1 MKIPYLKKKPE
12 LKSYHNVT
20 WEDNYSWIHQKNIL
34 EVLRDKT
41 KLDPEVKNYL
51 DEENSYANYHL
62 KDTENLQKK
71 LFDEIKGRI
80 KLDDESLPYKDHTYE
95 YWSKTTAVGNYSIKL
110 RKKID
115 TDLVEEI
122 WNGDEEK
129 KKLETEYFGVGDL
142 EVSNNDKYLGYSLD
156 IKGSEYYTIFIRDIK
171 TNEIITKEISETSG
185 GITFS
190 LDDKYVFYSKL
201 DQNHRA
207 RKIYRH
213 EIGNFNGQDELI
225 FEEKSEAFT
234 VSIGLSSDEKYY
246 FINTSDHNTSE
257 QYYFGVDEINIKPKL
272 IIKRE
277 KGIIYSVSSW
287 DSKFFNHTNKDA
299 EDFKIDVSDS
309 LEKQNWK
316 TFIPPRDEVLIGG
329 CTFLK
334 NWIIRSETSNA
345 LDKLFVKNISSG
357 VEEELIFSNETVY
370 VPGISLIQKDRD
382 TDNVYLGYSSPK
394 TPSRV
399 YSYNLSTKTKKLVK
413 EQEIPS
419 GHNPEDY
426 IVERVDYKSH
436 DGRLVPLTITRHK
449 KTKIDGSA
457 NLLLYGYGSYGS
469 SMSPNFSS
477 TRLSL
482 INRDI
487 IWATAHIR
495 GGMEKGMKWWKEG
508 KLINKKNTFEDYIHA
523 AKYLIDNNYSSKG
536 KIIGMGGS
544 AGGLLMGAVVNQAPE
559 LFLGIIMAVPF
570 VDSLTTNLDHSLP
583 LTVGEFDEFGNAKDI
598 KEHFDYIFSYAPYN
612 NIKKMD
618 YPHILI
624 TTSLSANTLAVTP
637 EPHENTIFLLWSKL
651 NGLNFSTILSLAINV
666 RSSVFINSE
675 KGKQNEFL
683 IDPLLKPFLGS
694 ATFPSN
700 LSILLASITLNSFSE
715 IFLSISCLSFTSF
728 LFSLAL

>member
-1 MKIPYLKKKPE
+1 MKVPYLKKKPE
-12 LKSYHNVT
+12 IKSCHNIE

-41 KLDPEVKNYL
+41 KLDPEVKKYL
-51 DEENSYANYHL
+51 DEENSYTNYYL
-62 KDTENLQKK
+62 KDTKDLQKR

-95 YWSKTTAVGNYSIKL
+95 YWTKTTATGNYSIKL
-110 RKKID
+110 RKKIN
-115 TDLVEEI
+115 TDLIEEI

-129 KKLETEYFGVGDL
+129 KKLKTEYFGVGDL

-156 IKGSEYYTIFIRDIK
+156 TKGSEYYTIFIRDIE
-171 TNEIITKEISETSG
+171 TNEIITKKISETSG

-190 LDDKYVFYSKL
+190 LDDKYIFYSKL

-213 EIGNFNGQDELI
+213 EIGNFNNQDELI

-257 QYYFGVDEINIKPKL
+257 QYYFGINEVNAEPKL
-272 IIKRE
+272 IMKRK

-287 DSKFFNHTNKDA
+287 DNKFYNHTNKDA

-309 LEKQNWK
+309 LDKQNWK
-316 TFIPPRDEVLIGG
+316 KFIPPRDEVLIGG

-334 NWIIRSETSNA
+334 DWIIRSETSNA

-357 VEEELIFSNETVY
+357 VEEELIFSNENVY
-370 VPGISLIQKDRD
+370 VPGISLTQRDRN

-419 GHNPEDY
+419 GHNPKDY

-508 KLINKKNTFEDYIHA
+508 KLTNKKNTFEDYIHA
-523 AKYLIDNNYSSKG
+523 AKYLIKKNYSSKG

-583 LTVGEFDEFGNAKDI
+583 LTVGEFDEFGNAKDN

-624 TTSLSANTLAVTP
+624 TTSLSDNRVLFD
-637 EPHENTIFLLWSKL
+637 EPAKFTAKLREYKTDNNLL
-651 NGLNFSTILSLAINV
+651 
-666 RSSVFINSE
+666 
-675 KGKQNEFL
+675 
-683 IDPLLKPFLGS
+683 LLKTEMNAGHGGKS
-694 ATFPSN
+694 GRDGA
-700 LSILLASITLNSFSE
+700 IEE
-715 IFLSISCLSFTSF
+715 IAIDYAF
-728 LFSLAL
+728 ALKVAKKI